1 MKSHQRGFI
10 PLVAIILLGITA
22 VVGGTIATVSIH
34 KSVSEPVSGSVSDT
48 TKPADNPASATV
60 STRVESLAKN
70 TKDTPA
76 QQKSEQAEQDKR
88 EDRARPTFSSTS
100 VAICDEVSSL
110 QSETSARSLLQDMQV
125 ICEAYTKGGY
135 NNERIESAER
145 TLKEK
150 WNLWKKTSAQS
161 RADNFE
167 NRGKAETKFSAS
179 CNADRPI
186 IGVGDEVT
194 FTAEV
199 SNGVAPYAY
208 EWIGGSFTGLTTK
221 SITTRFS
228 KGTIARANV
237 VVTSADKQTTTATC
251 SVRLNNT
258 TPQST
263 NTTTEKDTYN
273 ESSTYPIITSFSDN
287 HGNLFKGSEYNGYQ
301 GSYINKQKV
310 TLRVG
315 DTIRATVEAKDPKGR
330 ALEYNWNSNS
340 QAFNKAHGLDKAGY
354 QYSSNNSVEYTLTDE
369 DLKSAGETFRLVYQV
384 RVTGTTYYRFGG
396 GQYDDVGFIDYSLQ
410 P

>member
-34 KSVSEPVSGSVSDT
+34 KSVPEPVSESVSDT
-48 TKPADNPASATV
+48 TKPTDTPASATV
-60 STRVESLAKN
+60 STRVESLTKD

-76 QQKSEQAEQDKR
+76 QPKSEQVKQNKG
-88 EDRARPTFSSTS
+88 EDQARPTFSSTS
-100 VAICDEVSSL
+100 VVICDEVSTL

-125 ICEAYTKGGY
+125 ICEVYTKGGY

-161 RADNFE
+161 RASTFE
-167 NRGKAETKFSAS
+167 RQPEERSQATQT
-179 CNADRPI
+179 
-186 IGVGDEVT
+186 EVT
-194 FTAEV
+194 QKE
-199 SNGVAPYAY
+199 
-208 EWIGGSFTGLTTK
+208 
-221 SITTRFS
+221 
-228 KGTIARANV
+228 
-237 VVTSADKQTTTATC
+237 
-251 SVRLNNT
+251 
-258 TPQST
+258 
-263 NTTTEKDTYN
+263 TYN
-273 ESSTYPIITSFSDN
+273 ESSTYPIITSFRDN

-301 GSYINKQKV
+301 GPYINKQKV
-310 TLRVG
+310 TLKVG

-340 QAFNKAHGLDKAGY
+340 QTFNKAHGLDKAGY

-396 GQYDDVGFIDYSLQ
+396 GQYDDAGFIDYSLQ